1 MRHKVWLIIAAAVLC
16 IPVAASM
23 AESYQSYTFD
33 EAVEQVQKNDL
44 STQTRFVPKLSAD
57 VQMYQSML
65 PMTELEALSSM
76 QQGYTIRNNAWNSE
90 LSAYRKVYDYLFAKQ
105 SLELT
110 ARSLAQAENELKIV
124 ETEREH
130 GVASDL
136 EILQA
141 KMAVTNAKK
150 NHESAKMGYNIA
162 ERAMQQALQLELGKD
177 MIEIELPSFSLL
189 EEEKYD
195 PLSVSTYV
203 KEKHESLSMLKF
215 LISAYNNILQSI
227 DDLTYPST
235 GAMPTDHLEQQ
246 LAAIQKQ
253 IEAIQELQKQGPID
267 EQTLAQLQQLQ
278 QTALQ
283 LQMQIQQIQAANAQ
297 MPRPANLSK
306 AKSELKFY
314 YESELHNTK
323 IQLQQQEQA
332 LELLSYTYAEQFKS
346 LEKQLE
352 LQEQAIEDAKELYEK
367 NLVLLENGMI
377 RPADLEAIRLNVIAA
392 EHQKFQLQKDYMILR
407 KQFELFL
414 EGHLSGM

>member
-1 MRHKVWLIIAAAVLC
+1 MKPSSRCRRTTLDPDAIR
-16 IPVAASM
+16 
-23 AESYQSYTFD
+23 T
-33 EAVEQVQKNDL
+33 EAV
-44 STQTRFVPKLSAD
+44 RRCAD
-57 VQMYQSML
+57 VSEHAADD
-65 PMTELEALSSM
+65 ELEALSSM

-189 EEEKYD
+189 EERIV
-195 PLSVSTYV
+195 PISVSTYV
-203 KEKHESLSMLKF
+203 REKHESLSMLKF

-246 LAAIQKQ
+246 LAAVQKQ
-253 IEAIQELQKQGPID
+253 IEAIQELQKQGPLD

-306 AKSELKFY
+306 AKRA
-314 YESELHNTK
+314 
-323 IQLQQQEQA
+323 Q
-332 LELLSYTYAEQFKS
+332 
-346 LEKQLE
+346 
-352 LQEQAIEDAKELYEK
+352 
-367 NLVLLENGMI
+367 V
-377 RPADLEAIRLNVIAA
+377 RP
-392 EHQKFQLQKDYMILR
+392 
-407 KQFELFL
+407 
-414 EGHLSGM
+414 